1 MAMSELL
8 KKTVLVG
15 IGAAAEVADR
25 SKDLTD
31 SLAKKGQDTINKVR
45 AMNEELKRKARED
58 LLEHVEN
65 MTEEERNALRQKL
78 DALDHEENQ

>member
-15 IGAAAEVADR
+15 IGAAAEIADR

-31 SLAKKGQDTINKVR
+31 SLAKKGQDTINK
-45 AMNEELKRKARED
+45 
-58 LLEHVEN
+58 
-65 MTEEERNALRQKL
+65 EERNALRQKL

>member
-31 SLAKKGQDTINKVR
+31 SLAKKGQDTINNVR

-78 DALDHEENQ
+78 VALDHEENQ

>member
-1 MAMSELL
+1 MSELL

-31 SLAKKGQDTINKVR
+31 SLAKKGQDTINK
-45 AMNEELKRKARED
+45 ARED

-78 DALDHEENQ
+78 DELDHEENQ

>member
-15 IGAAAEVADR
+15 IGAAAEIADR

-31 SLAKKGQDTINKVR
+31 SL